1 MGGALERQVAARLD
15 ANAPAIALSVVRD
28 AVSQYR
34 AGAAQLRCTV
44 TLTFDTKRMSVKKRS
59 TDQVAR
65 EIGTRLPHLTHSLG
79 ASGTGPVHLLTAVDV
94 TRLVRVAYDPA
105 SEPLF
110 EEAAAA
116 GQEIDID
123 WEDAGPIGAHASF
136 DSFRHDSGLSRT
148 WVLTKAPTGVVQSRV
163 LSDLLSIS
171 RDVERKRVTLL
182 LRPIDAAM
190 TGDIVERDIKT
201 AKAAVGMSKI
211 ARVSSEYDV
220 AIALKNAQ
228 EEASGAGLVD
238 FTVLVTATVTGD
250 DLDDTAAAITALVS
264 ASKLRMRPAY
274 GAQDSAF
281 ALALP
286 LGVIPSWQKVWSI

>member
-1 MGGALERQVAARLD
+1 M
-15 ANAPAIALSVVRD
+15 
-28 AVSQYR
+28 
-34 AGAAQLRCTV
+34 
-44 TLTFDTKRMSVKKRS
+44 
-59 TDQVAR
+59 
-65 EIGTRLPHLTHSLG
+65 
-79 ASGTGPVHLLTAVDV
+79 
-94 TRLVRVAYDPA
+94 
-105 SEPLF
+105 
-110 EEAAAA
+110 
-116 GQEIDID
+116 
-123 WEDAGPIGAHASF
+123 
-136 DSFRHDSGLSRT
+136 
-148 WVLTKAPTGVVQSRV
+148 LTKAPTGVVQSRV